1 MPSDANG
8 SRHCVFVCSLRT
20 TGYPYVAL
28 LAFSG
33 NRTKL
38 IVTVEGRTSASQ
50 LQAALQQA
58 VAVHEGHLA
67 VEQADANERVRC
79 TLTALFESSVSLTA
93 FPLRVDADTRMQYNP
108 TCPHAHFHDL

>member
-1 MPSDANG
+1 M
-8 SRHCVFVCSLRT
+8 
-20 TGYPYVAL
+20 AL

-58 VAVHEGHLA
+58 VAAHEGHLA

-79 TLTALFESSVSLTA
+79 SFTALLMSSVFL
-93 FPLRVDADTRMQYNP
+93 DTW
-108 TCPHAHFHDL
+108 L